1 MRSRNTGGGLELPVV
16 MLDILRIDV
25 VKKTRP
31 NELEKLIYLR
41 TLG

>member
-1 MRSRNTGGGLELPVV
+1 MRSRNTRGGLELPVV

-25 VKKTRP
+25 VKTRP

-41 TLG
+41 TME